1 MSNLLI
7 NPFNKSSCFYNKYER
22 YIEYLKQ
29 FKQPIEFYPECLTY
43 IETLVDDLPE
53 SLNRIDEPIF
63 PELDISGDLDEETTQ
78 TEFVYDTNSTEPFTP
93 CGTEI
98 SSYDSQQLQISSY
111 EPVLPLPITYRH
123 SPRTLAT
130 PIYTSVSHKTKLS
143 KPMKQKTGRRPN
155 MPLYD
160 DEYHKNRREYAAYK
174 KQLMYKSLTFTDLLN
189 LYGKLPQTKFY
200 SKFENWLVA
209 NNIIDYETT
218 KIYDQQYK
226 LYKIIN
232 NIQ

>member
-1 MSNLLI
+1 MSNPLI
-7 NPFNKSSCFYNKYER
+7 NPFNKSSEFYNIYSRDINK
-22 YIEYLKQ
+22 YLKK
-29 FKQPIEFYPECLTY
+29 FKQQLNFHPTRIIYT
-43 IETLVDDLPE
+43 ETLVDDLPE
-53 SLNRIDEPIF
+53 SLKVDDAIPFSEL
-63 PELDISGDLDEETTQ
+63 PELDMSRNINTELIHNISI
-78 TEFVYDTNSTEPFTP
+78 YPNEPK
-93 CGTEI
+93 E
-98 SSYDSQQLQISSY
+98 
-111 EPVLPLPITYRH
+111 
-123 SPRTLAT
+123 
-130 PIYTSVSHKTKLS
+130 YTSVETSLYDKYPRQNTLYRSAFKSYVSNPISHKTNLS
-143 KPMKQKTGRRPN
+143 NPMKKPSGRRPN

-174 KQLMYKSLTFTDLLN
+174 KQLMYKSLTFPELLN
-189 LYGKLPQTKFY
+189 LYGKLQQTKFY